1 MTSIAEPG
9 DRARGTWLRILLLVA
24 LLSLLSFELPMP
36 WGSLWLVVPISVAAG
51 LLLSW
56 RWGAWGVTVPVTLF
70 ALALLAGGPFS
81 LWVWWIPVAALSG
94 AWMGLREEGG
104 GRGVGELAWM
114 LLPVLLLA
122 AALPWMLEY
131 PKLVSSVDR
140 YLHESNDRFLEMLGQ
155 IETSGDRLQT
165 LKETWTQ
172 GAELQRKAL
181 PVLLPTVVFLWMTVL
196 VIAGRGLSGRLAR
209 VLRWPDLSRGRFADW
224 RLPDGAIWLF
234 LIGMALLIAPL
245 PEWRPSAWTLLIG
258 SGLGYCAQGIA
269 VVESFLLARGVPP
282 SMIVLTFVFVSAM
295 ATPVFLLASVCLGV
309 SDLWLDFRRL
319 EAVPEGD

>member
-1 MTSIAEPG
+1 VTSIAEPG

-36 WGSLWLVVPISVAAG
+36 WGSLWLVVPVSVALG

-56 RWGAWGVTVPVTLF
+56 RWGAWGVTVPVGLF
-70 ALALLAGGPFS
+70 AIALLAAGPFS
-81 LWVWWIPVAALSG
+81 LWVWWVPVAALSG

-104 GRGVGELAWM
+104 GRGIGELAWM

-131 PKLVSSVDR
+131 PHLVSAVDR
-140 YLHESNDRFLEMLGQ
+140 YLHASNERFLEMLGQ
-155 IETSGDRLQT
+155 LESSGDRLQS
-165 LKETWTQ
+165 LRETWIQ
-172 GAELQRKAL
+172 GAQLQRKAL
-181 PVLLPTVVFLWMTVL
+181 PMLLPTVVFLWMTVL
-196 VIAGRGLSGRLAR
+196 VIAGRGLSARLAR
-209 VLRWPDLSRGRFADW
+209 VLRWPELSRGRFADW
-224 RLPDGAIWLF
+224 RLPDAAIWLF
-234 LIGMALLIAPL
+234 LTGLALLIAPL
-245 PEWRPSAWTLLIG
+245 PEWQPTGWTLLIG

-319 EAVPEGD
+319 EAVPDGD